1 MTLPL
6 DILLLVLLAVLTL
19 AAYTDRLYT
28 EAGKFLS
35 REFQENIEAFEQY
48 VEPKLGMSHD
58 RARSSMAVL
67 TQLCIAAIA
76 IIIVHV
82 FSRDSA
88 WHEAGDIAQAAVSIV
103 LIVVVFAHL
112 LPFLLFSRTKGVW
125 LVRFIPV
132 LRGLMYLVLP
142 VTLILSFCVSVV
154 ALTRE
159 QTEQEEE
166 HPSEA
171 VDALIEAGQEEGIL
185 EESDRELIHSV
196 VEFGDKTVREVMT
209 PRPAMKA
216 MPLNTTVEQFIDALR
231 AKPYSRVPVYDGSL
245 DNIRGIVF
253 THDVLQVADEDART
267 RTLGQLMHADV
278 TFVPE
283 SKRVSDLLRELQKQN
298 THMAIVIDEY
308 GGVAG
313 LVTIE
318 DMVEEIV
325 GEIRDEHEAKA
336 DVIRESDRSY
346 IVPGNLNVDRVDELF
361 GVRLEEG
368 EATTVAGFVSET
380 LGRIPRPGE
389 VLERDGLRFE
399 VLAST
404 DRHIERL
411 RISASQPES
420 RANTEKAE
428 NLRR

>member
-6 DILLLVLLAVLTL
+6 AIVFLLLLAVLTL

-35 REFQENIEAFEQY
+35 REFQENIEAFEQF
-48 VEPKLGMSHD
+48 VEPKLGVVHD

-67 TQLCIAAIA
+67 TQLSIAAIA
-76 IIIVHV
+76 IILVHT
-82 FSRDSA
+82 FFRDSA
-88 WHEAGDIAQAAVSIV
+88 SHETGEIAQAAVSIILV
-103 LIVVVFAHL
+103 IIVFAHL

-132 LRGLMYLVLP
+132 LRALMYLVLP
-142 VTLILSFCVSVV
+142 VTLVLGFCVSVA

-159 QTEQEEE
+159 QTESEAE

-185 EESDRELIHSV
+185 EERDRELIHSV
-196 VEFGDKTVREVMT
+196 VEFGDKTVRDAMT

-216 MPLNTTVEQFIDALR
+216 LPITTTVEQFIESVR
-231 AKPYSRVPVYDGSL
+231 VKPYSRVPVFEGSL

-253 THDVLQVADEDART
+253 THDVLQVADVEART
-267 RTLGQLMHADV
+267 RTLGELMHTDV

-283 SKRVSDLLRELQKQN
+283 SKRVSELLREMQKQN

-336 DVIRESDRSY
+336 DVIRENDHSY
-346 IVPGNLNVDRVDELF
+346 IVPGNLDADRIEDLF
-361 GVRLEEG
+361 GVHLEEG
-368 EATTVAGFVSET
+368 EATTVAGVVSEA

-389 VLERDGLRFE
+389 VLEHDGLRFE

-404 DRHIERL
+404 DRHIDRL
-411 RISASQPES
+411 RISAPQPQSQ
-420 RANTEKAE
+420 AQAD
-428 NLRR
+428 

>member
-1 MTLPL
+1 MTLPSA
-6 DILLLVLLAVLTL
+6 ILFLVLLAVLTL
-19 AAYTDRLYT
+19 GSYTDRLYT

-76 IIIVHV
+76 IIIVRV
-82 FSRDSA
+82 FLGDSG
-88 WHEAGDIAQAAVSIV
+88 WHQAGEVAQAAISIILV
-103 LIVVVFAHL
+103 IVVFAHL

-125 LVRFIPV
+125 LVNFIPV
-132 LRGLMYLVLP
+132 LRALMVLLLP
-142 VTLILSFCVSVV
+142 VTLILGFCVSVA

-159 QTEQEEE
+159 QTEQQEE

-185 EESDRELIHSV
+185 EERDRQLIHSV

-216 MPLNTTVEQFIDALR
+216 FPASTTVEQFIESLR
-231 AKPYSRVPVYDGSL
+231 TKPYSRVPVYEGSL

-253 THDVLQVADEDART
+253 AHDVLQVADVEART
-267 RTLGQLMHADV
+267 RTLGQLMHTDV

-283 SKRVSDLLRELQKQN
+283 SKRVSELLREMQRQN

-325 GEIRDEHEAKA
+325 GEIRDEHEAKG
-336 DVIRESDRSY
+336 DVVRESDRSY
-346 IVPGNLNVDRVDELF
+346 IVPGNLDVDRLEELF
-361 GVRLEEG
+361 GLRLDPG
-368 EATTVAGFVSET
+368 GATTVAGLVSET

-389 VLERDGLRFE
+389 VLEHDGLRFE

-411 RISASQPES
+411 RISAPQPQPHVQ
-420 RANTEKAE
+420 TEKAE

>member
-1 MTLPL
+1 MMLSLILPL
-6 DILLLVLLAVLTL
+6 IGLLAVLTL
-19 AAYTDRLYT
+19 ASYTDRLYR

-35 REFQENIEAFEQY
+35 REFQENIEAFEQH
-48 VEPKLGMSHD
+48 VEPKLGLSHD
-58 RARSSMAVL
+58 RARLSMAVL
-67 TQLCIAAIA
+67 TQLSIAAIA
-76 IIIVHV
+76 VLVVTAVVRHLGW
-82 FSRDSA
+82 D
-88 WHEAGDIAQAAVSIV
+88 AGDLTQAIV
-103 LIVVVFAHL
+103 GVVLGILVFAHL
-112 LPFLLFSRTKGVW
+112 LPFLLFSRTKGKW
-125 LVRFIPV
+125 LVKFISV

-142 VTLILSFCVSVV
+142 LTLLLGFCMSVA

-159 QTEQEEE
+159 HGDPEPE

-216 MPLNTTVEQFIDALR
+216 APASTTVEQFIEMLR
-231 AKPYSRVPVYDGSL
+231 AKPYSRVPVYEGSL
-245 DNIRGIVF
+245 DNIQGIVF
-253 THDVLQVADEDART
+253 AHDVLQIADVEAHT
-267 RTLGQLMHADV
+267 RTVGELMHRDV

-283 SKRVSDLLRELQKQN
+283 SKLVSDLLRELQKQN

-336 DVIRESDRSY
+336 DVVREGEHSY
-346 IVPGNLNVDRVDELF
+346 IVPGSLDVDRIEDLF
-361 GVRLEEG
+361 GVRLAGG
-368 EATTVAGFVSET
+368 EATTVAGLVSEE
-380 LGRIPRPGE
+380 LGRIPQPGE
-389 VLERDGLRFE
+389 VLEHDGLRFE

-411 RISASQPES
+411 RISSPQHHES
-420 RANTEKAE
+420 RTA
-428 NLRR
+428 